1 MRVAQRAYA
10 LKHLAVELLNRLK
23 TDNMENVMI
32 KVTADIFSGRPNPEW
47 VVTGAEAEAV
57 LRGLSQKSTAAAAL
71 DSGFQGLGNRGLIV
85 ELLEDY
91 TYSEYGLPSTFRLA
105 GGGSTGESH
114 AREAAERLIA
124 AMTLPRA
131 AQHAAVSAADAAAGY
146 LPLNEELKKLILAGL
161 PASAG
166 SVVTR
171 VAEEAGTLDHTAD
184 VSATAVCMIETT
196 PFNPSFWNDPAH
208 IGRNNCYNYATN
220 RRTDTFAQPGRA
232 CGHMY
237 AHINC
242 ADVGNGAVC
251 DGGTFA
257 CAPDSQKPRWYMAL
271 VIAPGPGFVD
281 YHWYR
286 KATQGYWGH
295 KPGGTAARNV
305 DNAGHIVTDPR
316 TANRGPYT
324 IFCRF
329 MFAQKKMVVK

>member
-1 MRVAQRAYA
+1 
-10 LKHLAVELLNRLK
+10 
-23 TDNMENVMI
+23 MI

-47 VVTGAEAEAV
+47 VVAGKEAEAA
-57 LRGLSQKSTAAAAL
+57 LSALSQRNTMAAAF

-85 ELLEDY
+85 ELLDDH
-91 TYSEYGLPSTFRLA
+91 SDAAHALPSRFRLA
-105 GGGSTGESH
+105 GGGSADESH
-114 AREAAERLIA
+114 AREVAERLIA
-124 AMTLPRA
+124 AMTSTGA
-131 AQHAAVSAADAAAGY
+131 AQHPALGAGDAASGY
-146 LPLNEELKKLILAGL
+146 VPLNEGLKKFIQESL

-166 SVVTR
+166 SLVTQKVDA
-171 VAEEAGTLDHTAD
+171 VAGMQDGAAD
-184 VSATAVCMIETT
+184 AQALLACLFETT
-196 PFNPSFWNDPAH
+196 SFNPAFWNDPAH
-208 IGRNNCYNYATN
+208 ITKNNCYNYASN

-232 CGHMY
+232 SGHMY

-242 ADVGNGAVC
+242 ADVGNGAVS

-257 CAPDSQKPRWYMAL
+257 CAPASQIPRWYMAL

-286 KATQGYWGH
+286 KATQAYWGH
-295 KPGGTAARNV
+295 KPGGTAARNL

>member
-1 MRVAQRAYA
+1 
-10 LKHLAVELLNRLK
+10 
-23 TDNMENVMI
+23 MI

-47 VVTGAEAEAV
+47 VVAGTEAETA
-57 LRGLSQKSTAAAAL
+57 LRSLSQKSSAAAPP

-85 ELLEDY
+85 ELLDDNAH
-91 TYSEYGLPSTFRLA
+91 SEYGLPSTFRLA

-114 AREAAERLIA
+114 GREVAEQLVA
-124 AMTLPRA
+124 AMTLSGA
-131 AQHAAVSAADAAAGY
+131 GEHAAVASANSAEGY
-146 LPLNEELKKLILAGL
+146 LPLNDELKKFILAGL
-161 PASAG
+161 A
-166 SVVTR
+166 TR
-171 VAEEAGTLDHTAD
+171 TGALATQVAEQVGTLDKATDA
-184 VSATAVCMIETT
+184 SATAACMIETT
-196 PFNPSFWNDPAH
+196 PFNPAFWNDPAH
-208 IGRNNCYNYATN
+208 IGKNNCYNYASN

-232 CGHMY
+232 SGHMY

-242 ADVGNGAVC
+242 ADVGNGAVS
-251 DGGTFA
+251 DGGTFT

-286 KATQGYWGH
+286 KATESFWGH

-329 MFAQKKMVVK
+329 MFAQNKMVVK

>member
-1 MRVAQRAYA
+1 
-10 LKHLAVELLNRLK
+10 
-23 TDNMENVMI
+23 MI

-47 VVTGAEAEAV
+47 IVTGSEAEAA
-57 LRGLSQKSTAAAAL
+57 LRNLSQKSAAAAAL

-85 ELLEDY
+85 ELLADNAQ
-91 TYSEYGLPSTFRLA
+91 SEYGLPSTFRLA

-114 AREAAERLIA
+114 AREVAEQLIA
-124 AMTLPRA
+124 AMTLPGA
-131 AQHAAVSAADAAAGY
+131 GQHPAVAAADAAAGY
-146 LPLNEELKKLILAGL
+146 LPLNEELKRFILAEL
-161 PASAG
+161 PATAG
-166 SVVTR
+166 SVATQA
-171 VAEEAGTLDHTAD
+171 AEVAGTLDAAAD
-184 VSATAVCMIETT
+184 VGATAACKIETT
-196 PFNPSFWNDPAH
+196 SFNPAFWNDPAH
-208 IGRNNCYNYATN
+208 IGKNNCYNYASN

-232 CGHMY
+232 SGHMY
-237 AHINC
+237 AQINC
-242 ADVGNGAVC
+242 ADVGNGAVS
-251 DGGTFA
+251 DGGTFS

-271 VIAPGPGFVD
+271 VIAPGPGFID

-286 KATQGYWGH
+286 KATQGFWGH

>member
-1 MRVAQRAYA
+1 
-10 LKHLAVELLNRLK
+10 
-23 TDNMENVMI
+23 MI

-47 VVTGAEAEAV
+47 LVTGAEAEAV
-57 LRGLSQKSTAAAAL
+57 LRSLSQKSTAAAAL

-85 ELLEDY
+85 ELLDDH
-91 TYSEYGLPSTFRLA
+91 TNSEYGLPSTFRLA
-105 GGGSTGESH
+105 GGGSTDESH
-114 AREAAERLIA
+114 AREAAQRLIG
-124 AMTLPRA
+124 AMTLPGA
-131 AQHAAVSAADAAAGY
+131 ADHAAIAAGDAAAGY
-146 LPLNEELKKLILAGL
+146 VSLNQELKNFVLAGL

-171 VAEEAGTLDHTAD
+171 TVEEAGTLDPASD
-184 VSATAVCMIETT
+184 ASAIAACSIETT
-196 PFNPSFWNDPAH
+196 PFNPAFWNDPAH
-208 IGRNNCYNYATN
+208 ISKNNCYNYASN

-232 CGHMY
+232 SGHMY

-242 ADVGNGAVC
+242 ADVGNGAVS
-251 DGGTFA
+251 DGGTFS

-271 VIAPGPGFVD
+271 VIAPGPAFVD

-286 KATQGYWGH
+286 KATEAYWGH
-295 KPGGTAARNV
+295 KPGRTAARNV

>member
-1 MRVAQRAYA
+1 
-10 LKHLAVELLNRLK
+10 
-23 TDNMENVMI
+23 MI

-47 VVTGAEAEAV
+47 FVSGPEAQAV

-85 ELLEDY
+85 EVLDDH
-91 TYSEYGLPSTFRLA
+91 TNSEYGLPSTFRLA

-124 AMTLPRA
+124 AMTLPGA
-131 AQHAAVSAADAAAGY
+131 GQHAAVAAADAGGGY
-146 LPLNEELKKLILAGL
+146 VPLNEELKKFILASL
-161 PASAG
+161 PAGAG
-166 SVVTR
+166 SMITGA
-171 VAEEAGTLDHTAD
+171 AEEARTMDQAAE
-184 VSATAVCMIETT
+184 ATATAACMIETT
-196 PFNPSFWNDPAH
+196 PFNPGFWNDPVH
-208 IGRNNCYNYATN
+208 INKNNCYNYASN

-232 CGHMY
+232 SGHMY
-237 AHINC
+237 THINC
-242 ADVGNGAVC
+242 AEVGNGAVS
-251 DGGTFA
+251 DGGTFS

-286 KATQGYWGH
+286 KATEGFWGH

-305 DNAGHIVTDPR
+305 DNAGHTVTDPR

-329 MFAQKKMVVK
+329 MFAQNKMVVK